1 MSGSTGESGVNASLV
16 GMLSTYS
23 IAELVYFVRNM
34 KLAQTNLLDMFFPN
48 IIESDA
54 PEVAIDVDNGKRRM
68 APFCSPL
75 VEGKLVESR
84 QWQTNLFKPAY
95 IKDWRNPDLLKPV
108 RRAIGERLMGAMSPA
123 ERLEANLAWE
133 MADQVDMINRR
144 LEWMAA
150 SALVNGSVTI
160 VGDGYP
166 NPIVVDFQRDPALKI
181 ALTGAA
187 QWGQTG
193 IYPSDYLLSWA
204 TTVLQKSG
212 AAPTDIILTNSP
224 FNALKSD
231 MKFLNSVIW
240 AGERTGGSS
249 VDLGGR
255 VQTGRIFMGKWGQF
269 NIWLYNDWYVDP
281 VTDKEEPMIPDGT
294 IVMSGPGLEGTRAF
308 GLILDPAFAY
318 GPLAYAPKIWYNEN
332 PATINLL
339 MQSAPI
345 VIPSRVN
352 ACLSATVM
360 EAGADAP
367 APSV

>member
-123 ERLEANLAWE
+123 ERLDANLAWE

-212 AAPTDIILTNSP
+212 AAPTDVILTNSP

>member
-1 MSGSTGESGVNASLV
+1 MSGSTGESGVSASLV

-367 APSV
+367 APAV

>member
-1 MSGSTGESGVNASLV
+1 MSGTTGEGGVNASLV
-16 GMLSTYS
+16 DMLSVYS
-23 IAELVYFVRNM
+23 TAQLVYFVRNM
-34 KLAQTNLLDMFFPN
+34 KLAQTDLLDMFFPN
-48 IIESDA
+48 IVESDT

-84 QWQTNLFKPAY
+84 QWQANLFKPAY

-108 RRAIGERLMGAMSPA
+108 RRAMGERLMGNMSPA
-123 ERLEANLAWE
+123 DRLEANLAWE
-133 MADQVDMINRR
+133 IADQIDMINRR
-144 LEWMAA
+144 MEWMAA

-160 VGDGYP
+160 VGEGYP

-181 ALTGAA
+181 ALTGSA
-187 QWGQTG
+187 QWGQAG
-193 IYPSDYLLSWA
+193 IYPTDYLTAWA
-204 TTVLQKSG
+204 LYVLQKSG
-212 AAPTDIILTNSP
+212 VAPTDVIFTTSP

-231 MKFLNSVIW
+231 VKFLNAVIW
-240 AGERTGGSS
+240 AGDRTGGSS

-255 VQTGRIFMGKWGQF
+255 AKTGKIYMGQWGQF
-269 NIWLYNDWYVDP
+269 HIWLYNDWYVDP
-281 VTDKEEPMIPDGT
+281 VTEKEEPMIPDGT
-294 IVMSGPGLEGTRAF
+294 IIMSGPGLEGTRAF
-308 GLILDPAFAY
+308 GQILDPAFGY
-318 GPLAYAPKIWYNEN
+318 GPLAYAPKMWYKEN

-367 APSV
+367 APGI